1 MRPRV
6 GLMNFVSRLKQVV
19 LPAPF
24 GPISAWMV
32 PRATRRLTPF
42 TATKPANSLVRFS
55 VSRMKS
61 SLTTPRPRLLATV
74 VARPQ
79 QVQQNAWGSR
89 PARSLAGNRGQAASR
104 PGLTAPGPS
113 RCGCDPFVPA
123 GAGLAATPRGIT
135 VAACTATLPQASPHY
150 YVMALCN
157 GKMAL
162 ATADSAGNGTGGD
175 QQEYSLCA
183 SSSSRT
189 IPTSTGNSR
198 LR

>member
-1 MRPRV
+1 
-6 GLMNFVSRLKQVV
+6 MNFVSRLKQVV

-104 PGLTAPGPS
+104 P
-113 RCGCDPFVPA
+113 DPFRAPPQGSRRPA
-123 GAGLAATPRGIT
+123 RHRGGAYA
-135 VAACTATLPQASPHY
+135 ATLPQASPHY
-150 YVMALCN
+150 YVMARWPWRPPILLETARAAISRSTRFAPPRRR
-157 GKMAL
+157 GRSRPQP
-162 ATADSAGNGTGGD
+162 ATRDRADRRGLRG
-175 QQEYSLCA
+175 
-183 SSSSRT
+183 R
-189 IPTSTGNSR
+189 PR
-198 LR
+198 L